1 MSQELLGAAV
11 GRTKMTISQ
20 FEQGKTAPPR
30 GELLEKIIDALG
42 ASEKEAKTLRF
53 LAASQR
59 RAIPEDIYEYFF
71 SSPLI
76 YSTIKMAKET
86 GADEATWAKF
96 LSSMED
102 KNAAGE

>member
-1 MSQELLGAAV
+1 MLGAAV

-20 FEQGKTAPPR
+20 FEQGKTTPPR
-30 GELLEKIIDALG
+30 GDLLEKIIDALG
-42 ASEKEAKTLRF
+42 TSDKEAKTLRF
-53 LAASQR
+53 LAAAQR

-71 SSPLI
+71 SSPVI

-102 KNAAGE
+102 NNAASK